1 MGGGGVVPSIIEGLN
16 KLLIQKIFLMNRTF
30 EKIEKFKEKYTK
42 VELLKWG
49 ESVEFDIIINAT
61 SIGLKINDE
70 ISINLSNLKGSK
82 IFYDTI
88 YNPPMTNFLKK
99 AKQNGH
105 KIVNGKNMLVFQA
118 QKSFECWNNLKPIV
132 NEKFFKFLN
141 ND

>member
-1 MGGGGVVPSIIEGLN
+1 MN
-16 KLLIQKIFLMNRTF
+16 KIF